1 MTLSSN
7 EFMKAV
13 LKRVKGKR
21 KRVHKKCKEI
31 VGSETAAFRIGLAK
45 LPCSCKDTHL

>member
-13 LKRVKGKR
+13 GVVKKV
-21 KRVHKKCKEI
+21 KVVQEKQEH
-31 VGSETAAFRIGLAK
+31 ALAI
-45 LPCSCKDTHL
+45 